1 MRSMGHGAWGL
12 AVVLRRGGNQQP
24 QVLPL
29 LTIGL
34 MVETQCPVPCMHE
47 APKHHQAGGY
57 GSGGYLWCC
66 RSVVAFLAGSWGTA
80 ANRGIPFNGRGWGVG
95 GGVNQS
101 ELSEGVGG
109 AFGRLNLF
117 NTATDQE
124 LLDCD
129 QSKAHDFQKE
139 WE

>member
-1 MRSMGHGAWGL
+1 MRPLNITKQEGMGRVDTCGVV
-12 AVVLRRGGNQQP
+12 AVLWHFWLVPGVRQP
-24 QVLPL
+24 IEESHS
-29 LTIGL
+29 T
-34 MVETQCPVPCMHE
+34 
-47 APKHHQAGGY
+47 AGG
-57 GSGGYLWCC
+57 GGW
-66 RSVVAFLAGSWGTA
+66 
-80 ANRGIPFNGRGWGVG
+80 